1 MYTVTA
7 IICIPPPLRSQVA
20 VKQDSLSGGHKLGAL
35 QEEESSLDRGT
46 RSSTPA
52 STTSSLHKKHHRQT
66 EGYRMSQVI
75 KLEYDLSHPIYAE
88 IKRIILERVLSWLQP
103 DKEVVVSFG
112 PLKSPL
118 TPASLAPPSPL
129 LPKPSFLPSGTELIA
144 EMWFTSRDNVNLLC
158 EICRQCFLGN
168 LEETRLVRRV
178 IELYWSWVG
187 GTLSGEQ
194 PLFVMQPEG
203 VATAR
208 GGGDTR
214 LNVPSDPSEL
224 SS

>member
-1 MYTVTA
+1 MY
-7 IICIPPPLRSQVA
+7 PPPPHFLSEVGA
-20 VKQDSLSGGHKLGAL
+20 KQDSPSAGHELGAL

-46 RSSTPA
+46 RSSTSA
-52 STTSSLHKKHHRQT
+52 STASSLHKKHHRHT

-118 TPASLAPPSPL
+118 PATSLAPPSPL

-168 LEETRLVRRV
+168 LEETPLVRRV

-187 GTLSGEQ
+187 GASSGEQ
-194 PLFVMQPEG
+194 PLFVMQPGG
-203 VATAR
+203 VATAS
-208 GGGDTR
+208 GGGDTH
-214 LNVPSDPSEL
+214 LGIPSDPGEL
-224 SS
+224 SSLA